1 MASTNKADN
10 QPKWLLFSDFW
21 FNFKNEWSH
30 DYISSI
36 FKKLVSG
43 FFGKMQGPKKCVRHS

>member
-36 FKKLVSG
+36 FTKLVSG
-43 FFGKMQGPKKCVRHS
+43 FFGKMQGPKKCGRHS